1 MPIKGHSDIRRIP
14 RVGKIHLG
22 TRQTSQRSGHEYPV
36 ACDHFV
42 VKADDS
48 TSEAVANAFHSVYG
62 DQPREITVAFA
73 SDDPEEFFPQ
83 YLSSYKGGDGRFE
96 LFCKGDGERARR
108 ANGQGGY
115 LDIPCLYQECEFYK
129 AKKCKEL
136 GRLQF
141 FLPEV
146 PGIGVWQIDSTS
158 YHSAVNLNSA
168 IDMVRALTGGRIK
181 MIPLKLRLIPKVV
194 NPDGQSKTVYV
205 LDLRLE
211 DVRLVDFIE
220 KVPLL
225 GASLSPSVEP
235 ISPDEMPE
243 DLYVDDNL
251 VQDPSPSSKST
262 DTQDDGGTIGAFI
275 GAETKKNRTGAMVAL
290 VKVTTEQGE
299 LVEAITDEAP
309 IVGDLQ
315 VFESGMTVRYKTV
328 PSKRFAN
335 RLELLSIVPA

>member
-14 RVGKIHLG
+14 RIGKIHLG
-22 TRQTSQRSGHEYPV
+22 TRQMSQRSGNTYPV

-42 VKADDS
+42 VKPDDS
-48 TSEAVANAFHSVYG
+48 TSEAAASAFHAIYKEM
-62 DQPREITVAFA
+62 PKEITVAFA

-83 YLSSYKGGDGRFE
+83 YLSSYKGGEGRYE

-108 ANGQGGY
+108 TDGKGGHI
-115 LDIPCLYQECEFYK
+115 DMTCLYQECDLYK

-141 FLPEV
+141 FLPDV
-146 PGIGVWQIDSTS
+146 PGIGIWQIDSTS

-181 MIPLKLRLIPKVV
+181 MIPLKLRLVPKVV
-194 NPDGQSKTVYV
+194 NPDGQAKTVYV

-220 KVPLL
+220 RLPQLS
-225 GASLSPSVEP
+225 AALSPSVEP
-235 ISPDEMPE
+235 ISSDEMPE
-243 DLYVDDNL
+243 DLYVEDNL
-251 VQDPSPSSKST
+251 VSDSDPSRVVT
-262 DTQDDGGTIGAFI
+262 AQEDGEDLGAFV
-275 GAETKKNRTGAMVAL
+275 GAQTKKNHAGDTVAL
-290 VKVTTEQGE
+290 VKVTTAHGE

-309 IVGDLQ
+309 IVGDLPL
-315 VFESGMTVRYKTV
+315 FEAGMAVRYKTV
-328 PSKRFAN
+328 PSVRFKD